1 MLRKFLG
8 EHSIDRKDFFIVFIL
23 LFNSIT
29 WLYMTL
35 IMIEK
40 VLSGLNAGYTQSLI
54 IWTTYYVTLIGSS
67 IAGSILSKKIN
78 RVTFLYLWMILG
90 VVTAL
95 LPIMLDVFTVIHAL
109 IISFLLG
116 VSSGLGIPSCWAYF
130 ADHTLVENRGRIG
143 GIILFIANLSA
154 PFLVISLDAL
164 NLIVNSIFFAL
175 WRGFGLVIFFLKPEE
190 KSTSKM
196 NVSFTS
202 IFHGKSFALYFIA
215 WLMFCLVDRFERP
228 ILGYFLNEFHFFV
241 IGVTTASISA
251 LIGGILCDW
260 VGRKRIVLYGFVA
273 LGIAYA
279 IISIA
284 PAMAVSW
291 YFYLTVESISTGIL
305 WVIFFL
311 ILWGD
316 LSQSGTR
323 EKYYAI
329 GAIPLYLTN
338 IIQLISAPYVG
349 LIPET
354 NAFSLA
360 SFFLF
365 LAVLPLLYA
374 PETLPEKKIKLRRLR
389 KYVEKAKGIKE
400 KYVEKSVEG

>member
-1 MLRKFLG
+1 MV
-8 EHSIDRKDFFIVFIL
+8 RKDFFIVFIL
-23 LFNSIT
+23 LFNAIT
-29 WLYMTL
+29 WLYM
-35 IMIEK
+35 IIVMIEN
-40 VLSGLNAGYTQSLI
+40 VLSSLNVGYTQSLI
-54 IWTTYYVTLIGSS
+54 IWTTYYVTLIGSG

-78 RVTFLYLWMILG
+78 RLIFLYLWMILG
-90 VVTAL
+90 AVTSL
-95 LPIMLDVFTVIHAL
+95 LPVMLGVSTVIHAL
-109 IISFLLG
+109 IISILLG

-143 GIILFIANLSA
+143 GIILFVANLSA
-154 PFLVISLDAL
+154 PFLVIPFKTF
-164 NLIVNSIFFAL
+164 NLMVNSIFFAL
-175 WRGFGLVIFFLKPEE
+175 WRGFGLTIFLLKPKE
-190 KSTSKM
+190 KIASKM
-196 NVSFTS
+196 DVSFTS
-202 IFHGKSFALYFIA
+202 IFHDKSFTLYFIA

-228 ILGYFLNEFHFFV
+228 ILGYFLSEFHFLV
-241 IGVTTASISA
+241 IGVITASISA

-260 VGRKRIVLYGFVA
+260 VGRKRIVLYGFAA

-284 PAMAVSW
+284 PAMAISW

-311 ILWGD
+311 IVWGD
-316 LSQSGTR
+316 LSQLGTR
-323 EKYYAI
+323 EKYYVI

-338 IIQLISAPYVG
+338 IIQLLSAPYVG
-349 LIPET
+349 LIPEA

-374 PETLPEKKIKLRRLR
+374 PETLPEKKIELRRLR
-389 KYVEKAKGIKE
+389 KYAEKAKKVRE
-400 KYVEKSVEG
+400 KFAERES